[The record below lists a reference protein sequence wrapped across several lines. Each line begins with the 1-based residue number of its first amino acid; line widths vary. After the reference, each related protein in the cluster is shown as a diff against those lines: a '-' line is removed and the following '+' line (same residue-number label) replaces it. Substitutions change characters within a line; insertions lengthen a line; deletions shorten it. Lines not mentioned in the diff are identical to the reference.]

1 MGPAKILE
9 SIKEAVRPYYLKWLY
24 FPITGGGRPSYF
36 RECWKYPD
44 AAPGRPAGDEADLL
58 FFPMTDWH
66 TRIQRTQHL
75 ARTLAGLGH
84 RCFYVN
90 PHLGRQFHQ
99 PYPFSRKRRAKQLEP
114 GVVEAHIHLPR
125 EPVFHHR
132 ALSGSE
138 TGQLVREIE
147 ALLDAHRSR
156 RLLQIASLPLWLD
169 AAKRLRERRGAALVY
184 DCHDVLHGFRVI
196 APELIE
202 AEDEMFRASDL
213 VVFSSRHLLESNVTR
228 LPWLAEKSV
237 LVRNAVDESWLRDPE
252 AALPPA
258 SGQVVVGYVGAL
270 DFWFDTEAI
279 ELAAR
284 RHPEWR
290 FELVGRVEHEPIRR
304 LERYPNVSFRG
315 EIPHEH
321 LHRHLARYRVALI
334 PFLRTE
340 LTLGTNPIKLYEYFS
355 HGLPVVSTRLPE
367 MEDYSPL
374 VYLADSAGHM
384 VEQMARAAA
393 EDDAVL
399 RQQRIR
405 TAHRETWPVRAEA
418 LREAFARLAPAPLAG
433 PL

>member
-1 MGPAKILE
+1 M
-9 SIKEAVRPYYLKWLY
+9 
-24 FPITGGGRPSYF
+24 
-36 RECWKYPD
+36 
-44 AAPGRPAGDEADLL
+44 
-58 FFPMTDWH
+58 
-66 TRIQRTQHL
+66 
-75 ARTLAGLGH
+75 
-84 RCFYVN
+84 
-90 PHLGRQFHQ
+90 
-99 PYPFSRKRRAKQLEP
+99 
-114 GVVEAHIHLPR
+114 VEAHIHLPR

-290 FELVGRVEHEPIRR
+290 FELVGRVEHEADPAAGT
-304 LERYPNVSFRG
+304 LPECQLRG

-321 LHRHLARYRVALI
+321 LHRHR
-334 PFLRTE
+334 
-340 LTLGTNPIKLYEYFS
+340 
-355 HGLPVVSTRLPE
+355 
-367 MEDYSPL
+367 
-374 VYLADSAGHM
+374 
-384 VEQMARAAA
+384 RATGS
-393 EDDAVL
+393 
-399 RQQRIR
+399 R
-405 TAHRETWPVRAEA
+405 
-418 LREAFARLAPAPLAG
+418 
-433 PL
+433 